1 MAMREEKDAVRLF
14 LLWTRNNSTGL
25 FGAGPDGGN
34 VPTMRPYTREQAVD
48 AFIKSHAADYPR
60 LLKHREF
67 IVRNAQPEMASFGM
81 TVRTIPLPAGEVPEQ
96 FRQAE

>member
-1 MAMREEKDAVRLF
+1 MAMREENDAVRLF
-14 LLWTRNNSTGL
+14 LLWTRKNSTGL

-48 AFIKSHAADYPR
+48 AFIKSHVADYPR

-67 IVRNAQPEMASFGM
+67 IVKNAQPEMASFGM